1 MIIRSTEDHLLLIA
15 QSDHAAVAETIVG
28 AWQRDGFPVAPRRR
42 TVLLATRR
50 HDDGW
55 IDEDRS
61 PLVDEASGRLVD
73 FANAPDAVKQ
83 RIWPRAL
90 ALLTDTPYAGAL
102 VAEHARH
109 LFEAHREDRL
119 WRSFFA
125 GLDAAR
131 SERLAAAG
139 LEAADLQSDY
149 FFVRIGDLLSLTF
162 CNGWSEPQRDGEY
175 RARWDGARL
184 AIAPDPFGGVE
195 VPLTV
200 AARRLPNRPFSSRSE
215 AAAAYAAAP
224 TVALQGV
231 ATGS

>member
-1 MIIRSTEDHLLLIA
+1 MIIRSTEDRLLLIA
-15 QSDHAAVAETIVG
+15 QSHHAAVAETIVG
-28 AWQRDGFPVAPRRR
+28 AWRRDGFPATPRRR
-42 TVLLATRR
+42 PVLLATRR

-73 FANAPDAVKQ
+73 FTDAPDAVKQ
-83 RIWPRAL
+83 QIWPRAV
-90 ALLTDTPYAGAL
+90 ALLTDAPYAGAL
-102 VAEHARH
+102 VAEHALH
-109 LFEAHREDRL
+109 LFEAHRGDRH

-125 GLDAAR
+125 AMEAAR
-131 SERLAAAG
+131 SERLAASG

-175 RARWDGARL
+175 RVHWDGARL
-184 AIAPDPFGGVE
+184 AVEPDPFDGVE
-195 VPLTV
+195 VPLNV
-200 AARRLPNRPFSSRSE
+200 AARRLPNRPYFSRHE

-231 ATGS
+231 AAGP